1 MGNRLYVANL
11 SYQTTEAELEEI
23 FQSCGQVSSA
33 QIVKDRDTDRSRGF
47 GFVTMDTDE
56 SAQSAIDTVNGKMLD
71 GRPLRVSEAKPR
83 EDRPPGGG
91 GGGGGGGGE
100 RRFTGGGGGGGRDRN
115 DRDRGNKRY

>member
-23 FQSCGQVSSA
+23 FQPHGQVSSA

-56 SAQSAIDTVNGKMLD
+56 AAQNAIDKVNGMMLD

-91 GGGGGGGGE
+91 GGGGGE
-100 RRFTGGGGGGGRDRN
+100 RRYSGGGGGGGRDRN

>member
-23 FQSCGQVSSA
+23 FQACGQVSSA

-47 GFVTMDTDE
+47 GFVTMDTDD
-56 SAQSAIDTVNGKMLD
+56 SAQNAIATINGKMLD

-91 GGGGGGGGE
+91 GGGGGGE
-100 RRFTGGGGGGGRDRN
+100 RRFSGGGGGRDR
-115 DRDRGNKRY
+115 DRDRGDRGNKRY

>member
-23 FQSCGQVSSA
+23 FQSCGAVSSA

-56 SAQSAIDTVNGKMLD
+56 SAQNAIATVNGKMLD

-91 GGGGGGGGE
+91 GGGGGE
-100 RRFTGGGGGGGRDRN
+100 RRYSGGGGGGGRDRN